1 MIVGEYVTAIEDD
14 LQGLL
19 RHIKKEKIIRCGKCK
34 YLEVPKSE
42 YEDMW
47 CRRFCHNV
55 VPEAFCCWAEEK

>member
-1 MIVGEYVTAIEDD
+1 MIVGEYVTSIEDD

-34 YLEVPKSE
+34 YLEVPRSE
-42 YEDMW
+42 YEDIW

-55 VPEAFCCWAEEK
+55 VPEAFCCWAEER

>member
-34 YLEVPKSE
+34 YLEVPRSE

-47 CRRFCHNV
+47 CRRFYHNV